1 MHGVGAVMRSIILA
15 GALVLAGCSTAPQ
28 APRAEAPVPDVKLN
42 QIQVLGTHNSYALGI
57 DPTLMARAEPM
68 MQALFAQMSHR
79 MSPEQVAEFREQH
92 PNDVPWGQGLRY
104 AFPEGLQAQLDAGV
118 RNVEIDVNRDPEG
131 GRFLNPAGYAFLEQ
145 EGVERQKLAPHD
157 KTGLD
162 QPGYKVLHI
171 ADLDFRSSCNLLTA
185 CLRALN
191 AWSNAHAG
199 HSPIFVML
207 EAKDQSVP
215 LFANAT
221 KVLAFDKAAYDELDA
236 EILAVIPRARI
247 VTPDDVRGNYPTLE
261 AAVRAGNWPT
271 LASVRG
277 KFVFLLITALDTG
290 GLSGYREDRPNLEGR
305 VAFLRS
311 NPGEAHAAFLLFDNA
326 IVRQEEIA
334 RRVREGYLV
343 RTRADIETF
352 EAKANDLTRAAA
364 AFASGAQIVST
375 DFYRAGNA
383 YGTDYVV
390 KLHGGATW
398 RCNPVNAPGCATP
411 R

>member
-1 MHGVGAVMRSIILA
+1 MHGVGAVMRSIFLT
-15 GALVLAGCSTAPQ
+15 GALVLAGCSTAIQ
-28 APRAEAPVPDVKLN
+28 APRAEAPATELKLN
-42 QIQVLGTHNSYALGI
+42 QIQILGTHNSYALGI
-57 DPTLMARAEPM
+57 DPALMARAEPM
-68 MQALFAQMSHR
+68 MQALFAQMTGR
-79 MSPEQVAEFREQH
+79 MNPEQVAEFREQH

-104 AFPEGLQAQLDAGV
+104 AYPEGLQAQLDAGV
-118 RNVEIDVNRDPEG
+118 RNIEIDVNRDPEG

-145 EGVERQKLAPHD
+145 QGLKRQSLAPHD

-171 ADLDFRSSCNLLTA
+171 ADLDFRSSCNLLSS
-185 CLRALN
+185 CLRELN
-191 AWSNAHAG
+191 DWSNAHAG
-199 HSPIFVML
+199 HSPIFVLL

-221 KVLAFDKAAYDELDA
+221 KVLTFDKAAYDQLDA
-236 EILAVIPRARI
+236 EILSVIPRTRI
-247 VTPDDVRGNYPTLE
+247 VAPDDVRGNYPTLE
-261 AAVRAGNWPT
+261 AAVRAGAWPT
-271 LASVRG
+271 LASARG

-290 GLSGYREDRPNLEGR
+290 RLSGYREGRPNLEGR

-311 NPGEAHAAFLLFDNA
+311 TPGEDHAAFLLLDNA

-343 RTRADIETF
+343 RTRADIETY
-352 EAKANDLTRAAA
+352 EAKANDLTRATA

-383 YGTDYVV
+383 FGTDYVV
-390 KLHGGATW
+390 KLPGGGDW
-398 RCNPVNAPGCATP
+398 RCNPINVAACGAP